1 MINLPP
7 IIERIAAL
15 LAEDTDAS
23 VTYAALEARLALEKV
38 CYDRLRQC
46 HDYIS
51 HAQLKK
57 WQPRQ
62 IVNTLLKEVD
72 QHATQ
77 TRTLHISRNP
87 ARPGEKPEEQEYVE
101 IGTEVGFD
109 PRIIEKLWN
118 ALAKIA
124 LHVRLPEHKEDH
136 IPPYGDKEQI
146 RAKVEEVSRELERLS
161 KTTMTFSGIGEEV
174 SFVCEC
180 GEKNKRRAS
189 LLHQGQQVSCINPNC
204 QHTYIVKIVGQDVG
218 FEADVFSVICH
229 ECDTVVHIPRRGLMT
244 LKYDQFGSCF
254 CPNCNQKNF
263 FQWRLLQV
271 RPRME
276 GEEDAKID
284 S

>member
-51 HAQLKK
+51 HAQLKR

-62 IVNTLLKEVD
+62 IVNTLLQEVD

-87 ARPGEKPEEQEYVE
+87 ARPDRKPEEEEYVE

-109 PRIIEKLWN
+109 PRVIEKLWN
-118 ALAKIA
+118 ALAKLA
-124 LHVRLPEHKEDH
+124 LHVHLPEHKVR
-136 IPPYGDKEQI
+136 PYTPLWRQEPDTRQSGRVQ
-146 RAKVEEVSRELERLS
+146 SRVRTAL
-161 KTTMTFSGIGEEV
+161 KD
-174 SFVCEC
+174 
-180 GEKNKRRAS
+180 NDD
-189 LLHQGQQVSCINPNC
+189 LLR
-204 QHTYIVKIVGQDVG
+204 Y
-218 FEADVFSVICH
+218 
-229 ECDTVVHIPRRGLMT
+229 RRG
-244 LKYDQFGSCF
+244 GII
-254 CPNCNQKNF
+254 
-263 FQWRLLQV
+263 RL
-271 RPRME
+271 
-276 GEEDAKID
+276 
-284 S
+284 